1 MKLEDEVKVVSFA
14 GDIDQDF
21 SCGEPSLD
29 AFYHKSLQR
38 QWKAGVI
45 AAHIV
50 VVEGVGT
57 VAFAT
62 MSATTIPKSKLGKF
76 GKNLPYRDASFT
88 LIGRFAVDKDFEGLG
103 IGRFLIGRLADIAHQ
118 ASERVG
124 SLGVVVDALP
134 SAVGFYTKLGF
145 IECKAEE
152 GCGESVSMFL
162 PFPKRK

>member
-1 MKLEDEVKVVSFA
+1 MKQELEVKVVPFA
-14 GDIDQDF
+14 GEIDPNF
-21 SCGEPSLD
+21 SCGEPDLD
-29 AFYHKSLQR
+29 AFYHKRLQR

-45 AAHIV
+45 ATHIV
-50 VVEGVGT
+50 EAEGIGT
-57 VAFAT
+57 IAFAT
-62 MSATTIPKSKLGKF
+62 MSATTIPKTKLGKF

-88 LIGRFAVDKDFEGLG
+88 LIGRFAVDREFEGQG
-103 IGRFLIGRLADIAHQ
+103 VGRFLIGRLIDIAHQ
-118 ASERVG
+118 ASEQVG

-152 GCGESVSMFL
+152 EGGETIPMFL